1 MRLDPDQHAF
11 LTDPATIAVMDA
23 ISPADADTARF
34 VGGCVR
40 NALQGEPVE
49 DVDIATQLTPDETL
63 AALETAGIRAIPT
76 GLEHGTIT
84 AVVDGAPFEIT
95 SLRKDVSTDGRR
107 AVVAFTTDWTLDA
120 ARRDFRLNAIYARRD
135 GSLYDPWNGSADA
148 KARRVVFIGDPDQRL
163 AEDVLRI
170 LRFYR
175 FNAWYGSALDQAGH
189 EACIRAAPKLA
200 GLARE
205 RVWKELK
212 KLLAAPDPGP
222 VVKAMHLGHVLQSVW
237 PEPLDLNLLLSIIN
251 ADRGKGRAPDTLLR
265 AAALC
270 GGEGDAV
277 RSLCDQMK
285 ASNAEASRL
294 VAMCDP
300 APERAGDVR
309 PGLDSEALSRALYVL
324 GAQTVSDRLR
334 LAEARGE
341 GDAEADLRTAA
352 AWRAPDLPIN
362 GRDLIKAGLQ
372 TGPHLGAVLN
382 QLEEAWIE
390 SGFTLDHA
398 ALLAMASEGRG

>member
-1 MRLDPDQHAF
+1 MKLDPDQHAF
-11 LTDPATIAVMDA
+11 LRDPATNAVMDA
-23 ISPADADTARF
+23 ISPADADRARF

-40 NALQGEPVE
+40 NAIQDEPVE

-63 AALETAGIRAIPT
+63 AALKAASIRAIPT
-76 GLEHGTIT
+76 GIEHGTIT

-95 SLRKDVSTDGRR
+95 SLRKDVTTDGRR
-107 AVVAFTTDWTLDA
+107 AVVAFTTDWMLDA

-135 GSLYDPWNGSADA
+135 GSLFDPWNGVADA
-148 KARRVVFIGDPDQRL
+148 LARRVVFIGDPDQRL
-163 AEDVLRI
+163 AEDVLRL

-175 FNAWYGSALDQAGH
+175 FNAWYGSALDEAGH
-189 EACIRAAPKLA
+189 DACIRAAPNLA
-200 GLARE
+200 ELARE

-212 KLLAAPDPGP
+212 KLLAAPDPGA
-222 VVKAMHLGHVLQSVW
+222 VFKAMHLGHVFKPVW

-270 GGEGDAV
+270 GGKGDAV

-285 ASNAEASRL
+285 ASNAETDRL
-294 VAMCDP
+294 VAMCGP
-300 APERAGDVR
+300 APERAGEVR
-309 PGLDSEALSRALYVL
+309 PGLDGHALSRALYVL

-341 GDAEADLRTAA
+341 GDAEADLHTAA
-352 AWRAPDLPIN
+352 AWRAPDLPVN
-362 GRDLIKAGLQ
+362 GRDLIEAGLQ
-372 TGPHLGAVLN
+372 TGPQLGAVLS